1 MTEQKKMEYRVSL
14 AQFKAAGDQGIYEGH
29 FSIFENIDDGM
40 DVMHAGAFIETLQ
53 EREGR
58 IKVFYAHDW
67 DKLIG
72 PAPDILKEDDT
83 GLYAHGHLTL
93 GTFWGRE
100 AWELMKDGALVEG
113 SIGYYAKDYKWAD
126 NGIRHLYKVDLY
138 EVSPVP
144 LGMNPLTELRVVKA
158 ALGLGTEAQAGAL
171 AESVKA
177 LVALVEELK
186 AGRLLVTASG
196 AQRQAAA
203 DGLEG
208 VAEALGAG
216 KRAALGR
223 RLRAAELALQL

>member
-1 MTEQKKMEYRVSL
+1 MEQMEYRVAG

-29 FSIFENIDDGM
+29 FSVFENIDDGM
-40 DVMHAGAFIETLQ
+40 DVMHAGAFVETLQ

-58 IKVFYAHDW
+58 VKVFYAHDW

-72 PAPDILKEDDT
+72 PSPDILKEDDT

-100 AWELMKDGALVEG
+100 VWELMKDGALNEG
-113 SIGYYAKDYKWAD
+113 SIGYYAKDFKWAD
-126 NGIRHLYKVDLY
+126 NGIRHLYKVELY
-138 EVSPVP
+138 EISPVP
-144 LGMNPLTELRVVKA
+144 LGMNPLTELRTVKA
-158 ALGLGTEAQAGAL
+158 ALGLGVETHADAL

-186 AGRLLVTASG
+186 IGRRLVTATP

-208 VAEALGAG
+208 VAEALDTGE
-216 KRAALGR
+216 RAALRR
-223 RLRAAELALQL
+223 RLRAAELALQFR